1 MENSM
6 RLNNKYVIGTMVMFY
21 ELDAI
26 KDFVASIISAT
37 SNIENKENITIEFLL
52 NLSEYS
58 EKIDQDQISKEQ
70 LIDLFMQTCI
80 SPLKGMN
87 VVYNIYDDSTKLY
100 SIGSYRRDL
109 NYNYCLTHDYI
120 VWGESDCMMPE
131 QYFISVETISDYAKQ
146 QNTHR
151 YCITFAIRK
160 MWDASWSPLEHVMFE
175 NESFY
180 QSTAPECSTT
190 PSSIWYYMKQN
201 EMNAINDL
209 AEDIDLR
216 IIDYP
221 RFDGSLLTI
230 SADLLLTGINIPPAV
245 QGTGEDTAFQ
255 NMISTLMGNT
265 YKQYIVKNILK
276 VHNRNHPNK
285 RSYIVGEDMNL
296 NARDRRSKNAAF
308 DNIHQTSY
316 YNLSIIGPN
325 QNKFK
330 LL

>member
-37 SNIENKENITIEFLL
+37 LNIENKENITIEFLL

-58 EKIDQDQISKEQ
+58 EKIDLDQISKEQ

-175 NESFY
+175 NELFY

-245 QGTGEDTAFQ
+245 QITGEDTAFQ